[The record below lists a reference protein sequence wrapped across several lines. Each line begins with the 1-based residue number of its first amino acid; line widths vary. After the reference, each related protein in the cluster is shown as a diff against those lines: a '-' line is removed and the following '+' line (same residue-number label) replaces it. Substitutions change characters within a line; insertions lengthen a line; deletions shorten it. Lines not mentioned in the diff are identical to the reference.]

1 MDTASHEGRLSGR
14 TAFIT
19 GAAAGIGAAS
29 ARLFAQAGADLI
41 LVDRD
46 REGLTA
52 IAGELEPYGNKVL
65 PLQVDLT
72 DETAVEQAFIEAR
85 GTFQSLHVLFNC
97 AGGSTG
103 EDNVVENLTA
113 DIWTRTLELELLT
126 VGHCS
131 KWGVPWLRDSGG
143 GSVINMS
150 SFAAYRGTVRI
161 HAYAAAKGAV
171 SSLTRAMAGSHAAD
185 RIRVNAIAPGFALT
199 ERAKR
204 RIQEPNV
211 AASLTFEYDDYPFA
225 LGAPEDI
232 AAVAL
237 FLASEESRM
246 VNGQTIMADGGLT
259 SY

>member
-1 MDTASHEGRLSGR
+1 MEIASHEGRLVGR

-29 ARLFAQAGADLI
+29 ARLFARAGADLV

-46 REGLTA
+46 IDGLNA
-52 IAGELEPYGNKVL
+52 MAAELEAYDVKVL
-65 PLQVDLT
+65 PLHVDLT
-72 DETAVEQAFIEAR
+72 NEAAVEQAFTDAR
-85 GTFQSLHVLFNC
+85 ATFDSLHVLFNC

-131 KWGVPWLRDSGG
+131 KWGVPWIRESGG

-161 HAYAAAKGAV
+161 HAYAASKGAV
-171 SSLTRAMAGSHAAD
+171 SSLTRAMAGSHA
-185 RIRVNAIAPGFALT
+185 N
-199 ERAKR
+199 
-204 RIQEPNV
+204 
-211 AASLTFEYDDYPFA
+211 
-225 LGAPEDI
+225 
-232 AAVAL
+232 
-237 FLASEESRM
+237 
-246 VNGQTIMADGGLT
+246 DG
-259 SY
+259 

>member
-1 MDTASHEGRLSGR
+1 MEIASHEGRLAGR
-14 TAFIT
+14 TALIT
-19 GAAAGIGAAS
+19 GTAAGIGAAS
-29 ARLFAQAGADLI
+29 ARLFARAGADLV

-46 REGLTA
+46 LDGLNA
-52 IAGELEPYGNKVL
+52 IATECETYGVKVL
-65 PLQVDLT
+65 PLQVDLI
-72 DETAVEQAFIEAR
+72 DETAVQRAFSDAR
-85 GTFQSLHVLFNC
+85 GAFDSLHVLFNC

-131 KWGVPWLRDSGG
+131 KWGVPWIRESGG
-143 GSVINMS
+143 GAIINMS
-150 SFAAYRGTVRI
+150 SFAAWRGTVRI

-171 SSLTRAMAGSHAAD
+171 SSLTRAMAGSHAKEG
-185 RIRVNAIAPGFALT
+185 IRVNAIAPGFALT

-211 AASLTFEYDDYPFA
+211 AASLTFDYDDYPFC
-225 LGAPEDI
+225 LGEPEDI

-259 SY
+259 AY